1 MAAAAGGAASASSD
15 YDFLFK
21 VVLIGDSGVGKTRL
35 LLNYFGEDTGSDST
49 VSTIG
54 LDIKFK
60 TIKLE
65 GKVIKLHVWDTAG
78 QERYKAVTPNV
89 FRSAHGILVVY
100 DVSNKQSFTNV
111 KTWMEMIE
119 RHANENITVVLV
131 GNKSDLGERQVSFIE
146 GERLAQQFSTPF
158 METSAKSGDHV
169 SAVFDLACKEIM
181 MRASFNPSPA
191 IKASGV
197 NPSSSPSSSSSNPD
211 DAGCGC

>member
-1 MAAAAGGAASASSD
+1 MAATAAASATGSD

-60 TIKLE
+60 TIKLD

-100 DVSNKQSFTNV
+100 DVTSKPSFSNV

-146 GERLAQQFSTPF
+146 GERLSQQFSTPF

-169 SAVFDLACKEIM
+169 SAVFDLVCKEIM
-181 MRASFNPSPA
+181 LRSSFSPA
-191 IKASGV
+191 PGKGPSV
-197 NPSSSPSSSSSNPD
+197 NPSSSSSSSSSPD
-211 DAGCGC
+211 EAGGCGC